1 MKILVRGGTG
11 FVGRHVV
18 WRSLLSGY
26 DTVFTGR
33 SPEAAALVMEM
44 ARRVSPDRL
53 PVFHLEGHALGEP
66 FDVVIDCAGKVDLV
80 GSRADYVAANVDRTS
95 AAWAHARERGAH
107 TFVSVSSASVL
118 FACRD
123 QLGLTDGVP
132 ATPPGIH
139 PYADS
144 KALSETML
152 WARRGQGP
160 AIRII
165 RPRGVYGPYDSG
177 VLPRILKVA
186 RRLGGRFPLPAPGA
200 LASMTAASNLAHAVL
215 LAAEAPASVGD
226 GIWNVSDG
234 DDRPLGELIQLAGQ
248 AAGQELRPFHLPG
261 SLLRGI
267 GRAGDFICWPLRVE
281 PRVSLYT
288 AELLCRSR
296 TLCIDAIRRDL
307 GYAPLLSVEKAFASL
322 AEFTQHGTLPELS
335 IMRPQGGT
343 R

>member
-1 MKILVRGGTG
+1 
-11 FVGRHVV
+11 
-18 WRSLLSGY
+18 
-26 DTVFTGR
+26 
-33 SPEAAALVMEM
+33 
-44 ARRVSPDRL
+44 
-53 PVFHLEGHALGEP
+53 
-66 FDVVIDCAGKVDLV
+66 
-80 GSRADYVAANVDRTS
+80 
-95 AAWAHARERGAH
+95 
-107 TFVSVSSASVL
+107 
-118 FACRD
+118 
-123 QLGLTDGVP
+123 
-132 ATPPGIH
+132 
-139 PYADS
+139 
-144 KALSETML
+144 
-152 WARRGQGP
+152 
-160 AIRII
+160 
-165 RPRGVYGPYDSG
+165 
-177 VLPRILKVA
+177 
-186 RRLGGRFPLPAPGA
+186 
-200 LASMTAASNLAHAVL
+200 VL

-267 GRAGDFICWPLRVE
+267 GRAGDFICRPLRVE

-335 IMRPQGGT
+335 IMRPKGGT

>member
-1 MKILVRGGTG
+1 
-11 FVGRHVV
+11 
-18 WRSLLSGY
+18 
-26 DTVFTGR
+26 
-33 SPEAAALVMEM
+33 
-44 ARRVSPDRL
+44 
-53 PVFHLEGHALGEP
+53 
-66 FDVVIDCAGKVDLV
+66 
-80 GSRADYVAANVDRTS
+80 
-95 AAWAHARERGAH
+95 
-107 TFVSVSSASVL
+107 L

-186 RRLGGRFPLPAPGA
+186 RRLGGRFPLPAPDA

-215 LAAEAPASVGD
+215 LAAEAPDSVGD

-234 DDRPLGELIQLAGQ
+234 DDRRLGELIQLAGQ

-267 GRAGDFICWPLRVE
+267 GRAGDFLCRPLRVE

-335 IMRPQGGT
+335 IMRPQGGV